1 MPRLEIF
8 VQPGCFSCEEARRLW
23 QAVARLPQVDA
34 HLIEVGA
41 GHPLPERVVAVPTY
55 LLDGEVVSL
64 GNPEPRTLLVRLAMA
79 AFSGRAPLLVASG
92 ALIGSLLLCLVL
104 LVFGGVCLSVGTL
117 QIAMP
122 VDPVLLDLAG
132 TGALAGAAILVSRA
146 LWELRHPLVMSS
158 EGLRLGRTRVRWAD
172 VVAVNERGERDGEL
186 EVRARDGRRL
196 RIARARLDARTYAEL
211 RQWLLALT
219 DGGEV

>member
-1 MPRLEIF
+1 M
-8 VQPGCFSCEEARRLW
+8 VC
-23 QAVARLPQVDA
+23 
-34 HLIEVGA
+34 
-41 GHPLPERVVAVPTY
+41 
-55 LLDGEVVSL
+55 L

-132 TGALAGAAILVSRA
+132 TGALAAAAVLVAYA
-146 LWELRHPLVMSS
+146 LWELRHPLVVSG
-158 EGLRLGRTRVRWAD
+158 EGLRLGRTRVRRAD
-172 VVAVNERGERDGEL
+172 VVAVNERVERDVGL

-196 RIARARLDARTYAEL
+196 RIARARLDARTNAEL
-211 RQWLLALT
+211 RQWLPALT
-219 DGGEV
+219 DGAEV